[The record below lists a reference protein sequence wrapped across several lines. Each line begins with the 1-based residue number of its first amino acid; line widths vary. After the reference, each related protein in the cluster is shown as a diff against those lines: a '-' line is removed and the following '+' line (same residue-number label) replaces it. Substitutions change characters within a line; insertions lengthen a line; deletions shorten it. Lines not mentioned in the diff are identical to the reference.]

1 MNARLKKLGLS
12 DAGFKRIAQG
22 VDMSDVWGPDE
33 DLRRQLN
40 SVIDTLVEFREDF
53 DSDFLTELGRTQGE
67 QAARAL
73 VEAVWP
79 ALDAVY
85 NFIELGEE

>member
-1 MNARLKKLGLS
+1 MKLKGIS
-12 DAGFKRIAQG
+12 HRGIKRIAQS
-22 VDMSDVWGPDE
+22 VDMSDIGGPDAS
-33 DLRRQLN
+33 LRRQLN
-40 SVIDTLVEFREDF
+40 SIIDTLDEFRSQF
-53 DSDFLTELGRTQGE
+53 DDDYLTELGRTQGE